1 MSVNIFELRVKE
13 DATPYLKKV
22 GSTKQAEDRLDSPKL
37 VSEILCKVFDADKRL
52 EEHVWQICLDNQKR
66 SVALFEISHGTMD
79 CTAVAPANIYRRAL
93 LSSAASTVIAHNHPS
108 GELIP
113 SRVDDNITKSVVY
126 AGRILGIP
134 LNDHIIIGK
143 RGEYYSF
150 LEHNRLSE
158 G

>member
-66 SVALFEISHGTMD
+66 PVALLRYHM
-79 CTAVAPANIYRRAL
+79 AL
-93 LSSAASTVIAHNHPS
+93 WIA
-108 GELIP
+108 L
-113 SRVDDNITKSVVY
+113 R
-126 AGRILGIP
+126 
-134 LNDHIIIGK
+134 
-143 RGEYYSF
+143 
-150 LEHNRLSE
+150 
-158 G
+158 